1 MRAIPTTAIVGT
13 WSTSNPG
20 SYSLGGYKSK
30 MSATVMFSG
39 TTATAGTYAHFDS
52 TDDRITF
59 DAEL

>member
-13 WSTSNPG
+13 WGTSNAG

-30 MSATVMFSG
+30 MSAAVLFSG
-39 TTATAGTYAHFDS
+39 TTAGTGTYAHFDS